1 MTVDAGNKPP
11 SNRAGAT
18 LAVSIML
25 VMSLSPML
33 IMMTDGDALNKDSG
47 GMMTSV
53 DEPWSDGD
61 QPWPQ
66 PGRTP
71 DRASVPPHHVHS
83 TDSSTGGL
91 LSIVDPAIN
100 WEFGSDQLGTD
111 SLGTPIADFSSS
123 LTTEPSSEE
132 RCGGDSL
139 YTILVQT
146 DPSSSE
152 SHMKIIEGEDS
163 DLAWEVSLGT
173 TEMIKSSPVVV
184 DLDDDGKPEVIVA
197 YDQSGTLHVD
207 AWSPR
212 LFCSVTG
219 WDPGAGS
226 SQQPIWTW
234 EEDDLMISGDPT
246 STLNGL
252 GGHRPTTQPLLAD
265 LDLDGDAEL
274 VLATINENS
283 GDPVV
288 VALSLPSSGTPS
300 TLWEKTLDKG
310 SHPSDPAFAQTDEN
324 TGYVVLT
331 TTEHTNGGMWVWR
344 LDSTS
349 GDSGW
354 DGLSLSNVDGDSDVP
369 HIRLPGPVVANLD
382 ADETPEI
389 VVTIPTDADGS
400 NTIDGAEFRGL
411 EISTG
416 SEIWSFQA
424 ENGYADAPPIV
435 IDTDDDGTVDRVCWA
450 TWWQTA
456 TARHGVTGCHD
467 VDGSSPEEAWHRD
480 LEQSS
485 GAPNDEI
492 AVSPPFWMDIDGSGE
507 PELLVAYGRS
517 LWAFDGSEGTG
528 SAINTDWT
536 NELELNHRTWSA
548 PAMADID
555 GDRTLDIVIGSSV
568 VSLERSDVRPLLDG
582 GGIELDPTA
591 PSPGEE
597 VTVSAFIENSG
608 TGPIDSEFDA
618 VLYADGI
625 EIGRRTFTSLEPVEP
640 SGSGSFDT
648 FSVEWSGPLGDHE
661 FVLELDSFGNL
672 TQTRTDNDIASK
684 IVSIVPTYNATFE
697 IPTEPVRVSP
707 GSSTTSSP
715 SVRST
720 GRLAGTWSLSVD
732 GSELPEG
739 WTWSD
744 STQGGISNIEIGVG
758 QTWSPDIVI
767 TAPSEA
773 LGSDSGY
780 LSLTLTLDEDSNV
793 SVSANLPIEANR
805 TRGLSLR
812 GPDGTAQ
819 SSGYGLPGQNAESWF
834 MAENLG
840 NAEEDQILLSWDS
853 TSWGNDLRL
862 HDTGGS
868 ERSALILGPG
878 EKLALVATLDVPLDA
893 PAGDSVST
901 PLTMCVGTGTEEE
914 TCQTIQLTFHSSN
927 VVSGNHIRSVPS
939 NGLEWSVISEM
950 PSDSGTVTWSLSEM
964 GMAMPGWSWAGTGDL
979 SVSGDSVIMSGSPGG
994 TSSGSIVAN
1003 LPEDASPAFHYF
1015 SDTSQ
1020 ESSEHNLIITL
1031 EVLQIFRS
1039 NLTVISPQVQP
1050 YLVEVEE
1057 GSLVVLRLENPGN
1070 GGDEYSLDYSVVLD
1084 SNITSDPGVDVEFS
1098 IGQVGLTSGSLTT
1111 IPVTVT
1117 LPESTPAGVPL
1128 WIEFT
1133 VTSLGDPG
1141 VSSTDAVALEARQDH
1156 RWDIVASFN
1165 STPVAEGSVFIVD
1178 PGDSFSL
1185 DVDATNIGNL
1195 ADDIILEVMT
1205 ALDLVEG
1212 DNSLGWASTGDSE
1225 ENVGVNQTVSLSID
1239 SSISAES
1246 WSGSSM
1252 AVTVTASSQ
1261 GEVVSTFSFTIESA
1275 HVPSWNAMADQ
1286 ANLEI
1291 DPFGS
1296 EIQLTVVQDGNSPTR
1311 AYTSMFITGES
1322 GWQVDEPED
1331 LPVLYPGETAPL
1343 ILNITPPQ
1351 DAIYGR
1357 AVELNLRLREGDSS
1371 VVSEIVFPLRVAV
1384 THDFSLSGEGD
1395 WLVSNSGGHPLAM
1408 LENLGNAPT
1417 TISLQVL
1424 SLPLDWSVSGRSEVV
1439 LGVGEIVGVPL
1450 ELIPDEG
1457 WDGSVKTIR
1466 ILAEDSEGNQREIN
1480 LDTERGGFSWATSPV
1495 IISTSG
1501 DHALLGIHNS
1511 NSDSIVSDSDSGLL
1525 DWNDLGGWSW
1535 PATTSG
1541 IGGVSVS
1548 SSSETG
1554 YLQYKSIVVIPPTRN
1569 ANCII
1574 YGTVNEISASCS
1586 INNGT
1591 SPFAYTL
1598 MLVDDLGNMMGSQSG
1613 TVGANSTGVVNMS
1626 SSDWSPS
1633 PGNRE
1638 ISIRLLDSRGI
1649 LVTSNYQNFEV
1660 RRSDWNVGLVQLE
1673 LDGQGASQKIE
1684 ISTKRDNHELLPVG
1698 TQCVISIVVEG
1709 QYSSTHLVDMTT
1721 TNALA
1726 PKPSI
1731 DRPDVDDDEELVAT
1745 ISCSFPWDQDADPS
1759 DDEARIILSGGEDI
1773 EIGIS
1778 DSSTAIAAA
1787 AIVIGASIAI
1797 SWMISNYREGKEMME
1812 KARLAVEKKAIEKRA
1827 SIEESKRSEPVDSSE
1842 ELSEGMRDEMADTE
1856 AKGAERGPSEDTP
1869 PVGHADDDSF
1879 ESRLNRLTGDR

>member
-1 MTVDAGNKPP
+1 MTVDAGTKPP
-11 SNRAGAT
+11 SNKFGAT

-25 VMSLSPML
+25 AMSLSPML
-33 IMMTDGDALNKDSG
+33 IIMTEGGALNKDSE
-47 GMMTSV
+47 GMMTSG

-83 TDSSTGGL
+83 TDSATGGL
-91 LSIVDPAIN
+91 LSIVEPAIN

-123 LTTEPSSEE
+123 LTTDPSSEE

-146 DPSSSE
+146 DSASGE
-152 SHMKIIEGEDS
+152 SYMKIIEGEDS

-173 TEMIKSSPVVV
+173 TEMVKSSPVVV
-184 DLDDDGKPEVIVA
+184 DLDNDGRPEVIVA

-288 VALSLPSSGTPS
+288 VALSLPSSGTPA

-435 IDTDDDGTVDRVCWA
+435 IDTDDDGTVDRVCWV

-492 AVSPPFWMDIDGSGE
+492 AVSPPIWMDIDGSGE

-517 LWAFDGSEGTG
+517 LWAFDGAEGTG
-528 SAINTDWT
+528 SAINTEWT
-536 NELELNHRTWSA
+536 NELELSHRTWSS

-555 GDRTLDIVIGSSV
+555 GDRTLDIVIGSTV

-582 GGIELDPTA
+582 GGIELDPTS

-707 GSSTTSSP
+707 GSSTTASP

-720 GRLAGTWSLSVD
+720 GRLAGTWSLNVD

-744 STQGGISNIEIGVG
+744 STLGGISNIEIGVD

-862 HDTGGS
+862 YDTGGA

-878 EKLALVATLDVPLDA
+878 EELALVATLDVPLDA

-927 VVSGNHIRSVPS
+927 VVSGNHIRSVPM

-950 PSDSGTVTWSLSEM
+950 PSDSGTITWSLSEM
-964 GMAMPGWSWAGTGDL
+964 GMAMPGWSWEGTGDL
-979 SVSGDSVIMSGSPGG
+979 SISGDSVIMSGLPGG
-994 TSSGSIVAN
+994 TSSGSILAN

-1039 NLTVISPQVQP
+1039 NVTVISPQVQP

-1070 GGDEYSLDYSVVLD
+1070 GEDVYSIDYSVLLD

-1141 VSSTDAVALEARQDH
+1141 VTSSESVALQARQDH
-1156 RWDIVASFN
+1156 RWDIAASFD
-1165 STPVAEGSVFIVD
+1165 SAPVSNGSVFIVD

-1185 DVDATNIGNL
+1185 DVYATNIGNL
-1195 ADDIILEVMT
+1195 ADEIILEVIAT
-1205 ALDLVEG
+1205 LDLVEG
-1212 DNSLGWASTGDSE
+1212 DTSLEWGSIGDSA
-1225 ENVGVNQTVSLSID
+1225 ENVAVNQTVSLSIN
-1239 SSISAES
+1239 SSSSAES

-1252 AVTVTASSQ
+1252 TVTVIASAQ
-1261 GEVVSTFSFTIESA
+1261 GEEVSTFSFTIETG

-1291 DPFGS
+1291 DPLGS

-1311 AYTSMFITGES
+1311 AYASMFITGES

-1331 LPVLYPGETAPL
+1331 LPVLSPGETAPL

-1357 AVELNLRLREGDSS
+1357 AVELHLRLREGDSS

-1424 SLPLDWSVSGRSEVV
+1424 SLPLNWSVSGRSEVV

-1450 ELIPDEG
+1450 ELIPDED

-1466 ILAEDSEGNQREIN
+1466 ILAEDSDGNQREIN
-1480 LDTERGGFSWATSPV
+1480 LDTEQGEFSWATSPV

-1501 DHALLGIHNS
+1501 DHSLLGIHNS
-1511 NSDSIVSDSDSGLL
+1511 NSGSIVSDSDSGLL
-1525 DWNDLGGWSW
+1525 NWNELGGWSW

-1541 IGGVSVS
+1541 SGSVS
-1548 SSSETG
+1548 ISSDSETG
-1554 YLQYKSIVVIPPTRN
+1554 NLQYKSIVVVPPTRN

-1574 YGTVNEISASCS
+1574 YGTVGEISASCS

-1591 SPFAYTL
+1591 SSFGYTV

-1626 SSDWSPS
+1626 SSEWSPS

-1698 TQCVISIVVEG
+1698 TQCAISIVVEG

-1812 KARLAVEKKAIEKRA
+1812 KTRLAVEKKANEKRA
-1827 SIEESKRSEPVDSSE
+1827 SIEERKSPDPVASSE
-1842 ELSEGMRDEMADTE
+1842 RLSEDMEGGPTDTE
-1856 AKGAERGPSEDTP
+1856 SKDTEGGPTENTES
-1869 PVGHADDDSF
+1869 VGQAADDSF
-1879 ESRLNRLTGDR
+1879 ESRLNRLMGDR

>member
-1 MTVDAGNKPP
+1 MTVATAPKASPKKF
-11 SNRAGAT
+11 GAAFAVLIL
-18 LAVSIML
+18 LA
-25 VMSLSPML
+25 MSLSPL
-33 IMMTDGDALNKDSG
+33 AIMAGEKGDLDEESTEAMSSG
-47 GMMTSV
+47 I
-53 DEPWSDGD
+53 EPWSDGG
-61 QPWPQ
+61 QAWPQ

-71 DRASVPPHHVHS
+71 GRISTPPQHVHS
-83 TDSSTGGL
+83 TESGGGL
-91 LSIVDPAIN
+91 LSIVNPAIN

-123 LTTEPSSEE
+123 LTTDPSSEE

-146 DPSSSE
+146 DSASGE
-152 SHMKIIEGEDS
+152 SYMKIIEGEDS
-163 DLAWEVSLGT
+163 ELAWEVSLGA
-173 TEMIKSSPVVV
+173 TEIVKASPVIV

-197 YDQSGTLHVD
+197 YDQSGTMHVD

-234 EEDDLMISGDPT
+234 EEDDLTLSGEPT

-274 VLATINENS
+274 VLAAINENS

-288 VALSLPSSGTPS
+288 VALSLPSSGTPA

-310 SHPSDPAFAQTDEN
+310 SHPSDPAFAQTDDN
-324 TGYVVLT
+324 TGYVILT

-382 ADETPEI
+382 SDETPEI

-424 ENGYADAPPIV
+424 ENGYADAPPVV
-435 IDTDDDGTVDRVCWA
+435 IDTDDDGTVDRVCWV

-456 TARHGVTGCHD
+456 TARHGITGCHD

-485 GAPNDEI
+485 GSPNDEI
-492 AVSPPFWMDIDGSGE
+492 AVSSPVWMDIDGTGE

-517 LWAFDGSEGTG
+517 LWAFDGAEGTG
-528 SAINTDWT
+528 AAINTEWT
-536 NELELNHRTWSA
+536 NELELSHRTWSS

-555 GDRTLDIVIGSSV
+555 GDRTLDIIIGSTV
-568 VSLERSDVRPLLDG
+568 VSLERCDVRPLLDG

-597 VTVSAFIENSG
+597 VTISAFIENSG

-618 VLYADGI
+618 ILYADGM
-625 EIGRRTFTSLEPVEP
+625 EIGRRSFTSLEPVEP
-640 SGSGSFDT
+640 TGSGSFDT

-661 FVLELDSFGNL
+661 FVLELDSYGNL
-672 TQTRTDNDIASK
+672 SQTRTDNDITSK
-684 IVSIVPTYNATFE
+684 TVSIVPTYNATFE
-697 IPTEPVRVSP
+697 IPAEPIRVSP

-715 SVRST
+715 TVRST

-732 GSELPEG
+732 DSELPEG

-744 STQGGISNIEIGVG
+744 TTPGGISGIEIGID
-758 QTWSPDIVI
+758 QTWSPDLII
-767 TAPSEA
+767 SAPSEA

-780 LSLTLTLDEDSNV
+780 LSMTLTLDEDSNV

-819 SSGYGLPGQNAESWF
+819 SSGYGLPGQDASSWF
-834 MAENLG
+834 MIENLG
-840 NAEEDQILLSWDS
+840 NAEEGQILLSWDS
-853 TSWGNDLRL
+853 TAWGNDLRL
-862 HDTGGS
+862 YDMEGI

-878 EKLALVATLDVPLDA
+878 EELALLANLDVPSDS
-893 PAGDSVST
+893 PVGDSVST

-927 VVSGNHIRSVPS
+927 VVSGKHIRSVPA
-939 NGLEWSVISEM
+939 NGLEWTVISEM
-950 PSDSGTVTWSLSEM
+950 DSEGGTLTWSLSGM
-964 GMAMPGWSWAGTGDL
+964 GMAMPGWSWSGTGDL
-979 SVSGDSVIMSGSPGG
+979 SVSGDLIIMSGTPGS
-994 TSSGSIVAN
+994 TSSGSIIAN
-1003 LPEDASPAFHYF
+1003 LPEDAPPSFHYF

-1020 ESSEHNLIITL
+1020 ESSEHHLIITL
-1031 EVLQIFRS
+1031 EVLQIFRA
-1039 NLTVISPQVQP
+1039 NVTVISPQEQP

-1070 GGDEYSLDYSVVLD
+1070 GEDGYSLGYSVILD
-1084 SNITSDPGVDVEFS
+1084 SNISSDPGVIVEFS
-1098 IGQVGLTSGSLTT
+1098 IGQVELTPGSLTT

-1128 WIEFT
+1128 WIEFS
-1133 VTSLGDPG
+1133 VSSMGDEG
-1141 VSSTDAVALEARQDH
+1141 VSSSDTVALEARQDH
-1156 RWDIVASFN
+1156 RWDVVASVDSVPMDN
-1165 STPVAEGSVFIVD
+1165 GSIFVID
-1178 PGDSFSL
+1178 PGTSFSL
-1185 DVDATNIGNL
+1185 DVDAKNIGNL
-1195 ADDIILEVMT
+1195 ADQISLDVMT
-1205 ALDLVEG
+1205 TLDLVVG
-1212 DNSLGWASTGDSE
+1212 DTSTGWDAVGDSAE
-1225 ENVGVNQTVSLSID
+1225 DVSVNQTVSLIID
-1239 SSISAES
+1239 STIAAES

-1252 AVTVTASSQ
+1252 TVTVTASSQ
-1261 GEVVSTFSFTIESA
+1261 GEEVSSFSFTIEA
-1275 HVPSWNAMADQ
+1275 GHIPSWNAIADQ

-1291 DPFGS
+1291 DPIGS
-1296 EIQLTVVQDGNSPTR
+1296 EIELTVVQSGNSPTR
-1311 AYTSMFITGES
+1311 AYASMFITGES
-1322 GWQVDEPED
+1322 GWSIDEPGE
-1331 LPVLYPGETAPL
+1331 LPVLSPGETSPL
-1343 ILNITPPQ
+1343 ILNITPPEN
-1351 DAIYGR
+1351 AVYGR
-1357 AVELNLRLREGDSS
+1357 AVELHLRLREGDSS

-1395 WLVSNSGGHPLAM
+1395 WLVSGLGGYPLAM
-1408 LENLGNAPT
+1408 IENLGNAPS

-1424 SLPLDWSVSGRSEVV
+1424 SLPLGWSVSGRTEAI
-1439 LGVGEIVGVPL
+1439 LGVGEVSGVPL
-1450 ELIPDEG
+1450 ELTPSED

-1466 ILAEDSEGNQREIN
+1466 ILAEDSAGNQREIN
-1480 LDTERGGFSWATSPV
+1480 LDTQRGEFSWATSPV
-1495 IISTSG
+1495 ITSTSG
-1501 DHALLGIHNS
+1501 DSALLQIHGT
-1511 NSDSIVSDSDSGLL
+1511 DSASSVIDSDSGELE
-1525 DWNDLGGWSW
+1525 WNDLGGWAW
-1535 PATTSG
+1535 PASSSG
-1541 IGGVSVS
+1541 TGVISVS
-1548 SSSETG
+1548 SGLKQGSLD
-1554 YLQYKSIVVIPPTRN
+1554 YRSIVVEPASRG
-1569 ANCII
+1569 ASCAI
-1574 YGTVNEISASCS
+1574 YGTVGEITATCS
-1586 INNGT
+1586 IGNGT
-1591 SPFAYTL
+1591 ESFDYTM
-1598 MLVDDLGNMMGSQSG
+1598 MLVDDLGNMMQTKSG
-1613 TVGANSTGVVNMS
+1613 TVGRNSSVMVNLTS
-1626 SSDWSPS
+1626 GEWGPI

-1638 ISIRLLDSRGI
+1638 VSVRLLDSRGI
-1649 LVTSNYQNFEV
+1649 LVSSHSQIFEV
-1660 RRSDWNVGLVQLE
+1660 RRTDWNVGLVQLE

-1684 ISTKRDNHELLPVG
+1684 ISTRRDNHELLPSSAR
-1698 TQCVISIVVEG
+1698 CSISIVAG
-1709 QYSSTHLVDMTT
+1709 QYSSIHIVDMTSA
-1721 TNALA
+1721 NALA

-1731 DRPDVDDDEELVAT
+1731 DRPDVDDGVEMIAT
-1745 ISCSFPWDQDADPS
+1745 ISCDFPWDQDSDSS
-1759 DDEARIILSGGEDI
+1759 DDEARIVLSGGDEV
-1773 EIGIS
+1773 EGGIS
-1778 DSSTAIAAA
+1778 DTSTALAAA
-1787 AIVIGASIAI
+1787 AIVIGTSIAL
-1797 SWMISNYREGKEMME
+1797 SWMVSNYREGREMME
-1812 KARLAVEKKAIEKRA
+1812 KTRLAVEKKAIEKKAALEEKLSEQDGEAPPEA
-1827 SIEESKRSEPVDSSE
+1827 SKEEPQDRGTGDSEPSE
-1842 ELSEGMRDEMADTE
+1842 IS
-1856 AKGAERGPSEDTP
+1856 
-1869 PVGHADDDSF
+1869 HDDSF
-1879 ESRLNRLTGDR
+1879 ENRLNRLMGER

>member
-1 MTVDAGNKPP
+1 MTVDAGAKPP
-11 SNRAGAT
+11 SNKIGAT

-25 VMSLSPML
+25 AMSLSPML
-33 IMMTDGDALNKDSG
+33 IMMTDGGALNKSSD
-47 GMMTSV
+47 GMMTSG

-71 DRASVPPHHVHS
+71 DRASAPPHHVHS
-83 TDSSTGGL
+83 TDSTTGGL

-123 LTTEPSSEE
+123 LTTDPSSEE

-163 DLAWEVSLGT
+163 ELAWEVSLGT
-173 TEMIKSSPVVV
+173 TEMVKSSPVVV
-184 DLDDDGKPEVIVA
+184 DLDNDGKPEVIVA

-274 VLATINENS
+274 VLATVNENS

-288 VALSLPSSGTPS
+288 VALSLPSSGTPA

-331 TTEHTNGGMWVWR
+331 TTEHTSGGMWVWR

-382 ADETPEI
+382 SDETPEI

-435 IDTDDDGTVDRVCWA
+435 IDTDDDGTVDRVCWV

-467 VDGSSPEEAWHRD
+467 VDGSSPDEAWHRD

-492 AVSPPFWMDIDGSGE
+492 AVSPPIWMDIDGSGE

-517 LWAFDGSEGTG
+517 LWAFDGAEGTG
-528 SAINTDWT
+528 SAINTEWT
-536 NELELNHRTWSA
+536 NELELDHRTWSS

-555 GDRTLDIVIGSSV
+555 GDGTLDIVIGSTV
-568 VSLERSDVRPLLDG
+568 VSLERCDVRPLLDG

-618 VLYADGI
+618 VLYADGV
-625 EIGRRTFTSLEPVEP
+625 EIGRRTFTSLDPVEP

-684 IVSIVPTYNATFE
+684 VVSIVPTYNATFE

-707 GSSTTSSP
+707 GSSMTASP

-720 GRLAGTWSLSVD
+720 GRLAGTWSLGVD

-739 WTWSD
+739 WSWSD
-744 STQGGISNIEIGVG
+744 STAGGISNIEIGVG

-780 LSLTLTLDEDSNV
+780 LSLTLTLDEDSNI

-862 HDTGGS
+862 YDTGGA

-878 EKLALVATLDVPLDA
+878 EELALVATLDVPSDT
-893 PAGDSVST
+893 PAGDSVNT

-914 TCQTIQLTFHSSN
+914 TCQTIQLTFYSSN
-927 VVSGNHIRSVPS
+927 VVSGNHIRSVPMD
-939 NGLEWSVISEM
+939 GLEWSVISEM
-950 PSDSGTVTWSLSEM
+950 PSDSGTITWSLSEM
-964 GMAMPGWSWAGTGDL
+964 GMAMQGWSWAGTGDL
-979 SVSGDSVIMSGSPGG
+979 SISGDSVIMSGSPGE

-1039 NLTVISPQVQP
+1039 NVTVISPQVQP

-1057 GSLVVLRLENPGN
+1057 GSLIVLRLENPGN
-1070 GGDEYSLDYSVVLD
+1070 GEDSYSLDYSVVLD

-1141 VSSTDAVALEARQDH
+1141 VSSSETVALEARQDH
-1156 RWDIVASFN
+1156 RWDIAASFD
-1165 STPVAEGSVFIVD
+1165 SAPVANGSVFVVE
-1178 PGDSFSL
+1178 PGDTFSL
-1185 DVDATNIGNL
+1185 NVDATNIGNL
-1195 ADDIILEVMT
+1195 EDEINLEVMT
-1205 ALDLVEG
+1205 TLDLVEG
-1212 DNSLGWASTGDSE
+1212 DTSPEWSSTGDSA
-1225 ENVGVNQTVSLSID
+1225 ENVVVNQTVSLSID
-1239 SSISAES
+1239 SSSSAES

-1252 AVTVTASSQ
+1252 TVTVTASAQ
-1261 GEVVSTFSFTIESA
+1261 GEEVSTFSFTIETG

-1291 DPFGS
+1291 DPLGS

-1311 AYTSMFITGES
+1311 AYASMFITGES

-1331 LPVLYPGETAPL
+1331 LPVLSPGETAPL

-1357 AVELNLRLREGDSS
+1357 AVELHLRLREGDSS

-1384 THDFSLSGEGD
+1384 THDFALSGEGD
-1395 WLVSNSGGHPLAM
+1395 WLLSNSGGHPLAM

-1424 SLPLDWSVSGRSEVV
+1424 SLPLNWSVSGRSDVV

-1450 ELIPDEG
+1450 ELIPDED

-1466 ILAEDSEGNQREIN
+1466 ILAEDTEGNQREIN
-1480 LDTERGGFSWATSPV
+1480 LDTEQGEFSWATSPV

-1511 NSDSIVSDSDSGLL
+1511 NSGSIVSDSDSGLL
-1525 DWNDLGGWSW
+1525 NWNELGGWSW
-1535 PATTSG
+1535 PASTSG
-1541 IGGVSVS
+1541 SGGVSVS
-1548 SSSETG
+1548 SDSETG
-1554 YLQYKSIVVIPPTRN
+1554 YLQYKSIVVIPPIRS
-1569 ANCII
+1569 ANCVI
-1574 YGTVNEISASCS
+1574 YGVVSEISASFS

-1591 SPFAYTL
+1591 SSFGYTV
-1598 MLVDDLGNMMGSQSG
+1598 MLVDDLGNMMESQSG

-1626 SSDWSPS
+1626 SSEWSPS

-1638 ISIRLLDSRGI
+1638 ITIRLLDSRGV
-1649 LVTSNYQNFEV
+1649 LVTSSYQIFEV

-1673 LDGQGASQKIE
+1673 LEGQGESQKIE

-1698 TQCVISIVVEG
+1698 TQCAITIEAG
-1709 QYSSTHLVDMTT
+1709 QDYSSTHLVDMTT

-1731 DRPDVDDDEELVAT
+1731 DRPDVDDDVELVAT
-1745 ISCSFPWDQDADPS
+1745 ISCGFPWDQDADPS
-1759 DDEARIILSGGEDI
+1759 DDEARIVLSGGEDI

-1797 SWMISNYREGKEMME
+1797 SWMISNYKEGREMME
-1812 KARLAVEKKAIEKRA
+1812 KTRLAVEKKANEKRA
-1827 SIEESKRSEPVDSSE
+1827 SIEESKSSGPVSSSE
-1842 ELSEGMRDEMADTE
+1842 ELSGGRGGGMTDAGPKEAEG
-1856 AKGAERGPSEDTP
+1856 GPSENIESAGQ
-1869 PVGHADDDSF
+1869 VDDSF
-1879 ESRLNRLTGDR
+1879 EGRLNRLTGNR

>member
-1 MTVDAGNKPP
+1 MTVAADPKP
-11 SNRAGAT
+11 SQKKFGAAF
-18 LAVSIML
+18 AVLIML
-25 VMSLSPML
+25 AMSLSPL
-33 IMMTDGDALNKDSG
+33 AIMAEEKGGLEGESTRILTSGIEPWTDGGQA
-47 GMMTSV
+47 
-53 DEPWSDGD
+53 
-61 QPWPQ
+61 WPQ

-71 DRASVPPHHVHS
+71 DRVSIPPQHVHS
-83 TDSSTGGL
+83 SDSGAGL

-123 LTTEPSSEE
+123 LTTVPSSEE

-146 DPSSSE
+146 DSASGE
-152 SHMKIIEGEDS
+152 SYMKIIEGEDS

-173 TEMIKSSPVVV
+173 TEMVKASPVIV

-219 WDPGAGS
+219 WDPSAGS
-226 SQQPIWTW
+226 SQQPVWTW
-234 EEDDLMISGDPT
+234 EEDDLMISGEPT

-274 VLATINENS
+274 VLAAIDENS

-288 VALSLPSSGTPS
+288 VALSLPSSGTPA

-382 ADETPEI
+382 SDEAPEI
-389 VVTIPTDADGS
+389 IVTIPTDADGS

-424 ENGYADAPPIV
+424 ENGYADAPPLV
-435 IDTDDDGTVDRVCWA
+435 IDTDDDGTVDRVCWV

-485 GAPNDEI
+485 GSPNDEI
-492 AVSPPFWMDIDGSGE
+492 AVSPPIWMDIDGSGE

-517 LWAFDGSEGTG
+517 LWAFDGAEGTG
-528 SAINTDWT
+528 AAINSDWT
-536 NELELNHRTWSA
+536 NELELSHRTWSS

-555 GDRTLDIVIGSSV
+555 GDRTLDIVIGSTV
-568 VSLERSDVRPLLDG
+568 VSLERCDVRPLLDG

-625 EIGRRTFTSLEPVEP
+625 EIGRRTFASLDPVEP
-640 SGSGSFDT
+640 TGSGSFDT
-648 FSVEWSGPLGDHE
+648 FSVEWSGSLGDHE
-661 FVLELDSFGNL
+661 FVLELDGFGNL
-672 TQTRTDNDIASK
+672 TQTRTDNDITSK
-684 IVSIVPTYNATFE
+684 TVSIVPTYNATFE
-697 IPTEPVRVSP
+697 IPAEPIRVSP
-707 GSSTTSSP
+707 GSSITASP
-715 SVRST
+715 TVRST
-720 GRLAGTWSLSVD
+720 GRLSGTWSLSVD
-732 GSELPEG
+732 GSELPDG

-744 STQGGISNIEIGVG
+744 ATPGGISGIEIGVD
-758 QTWSPDIVI
+758 QTWSPDLTIS
-767 TAPSEA
+767 APSEA

-780 LSLTLTLDEDSNV
+780 LSMTLTLDEDSNI

-819 SSGYGLPGQNAESWF
+819 SSGYGLPGQDASSWF
-834 MAENLG
+834 MIENLG
-840 NAEEDQILLSWDS
+840 NAEEGQILLSWDS
-853 TSWGNDLRL
+853 TAWGNDLRL
-862 HDTGGS
+862 YDMEGN
-868 ERSALILGPG
+868 ERSALVLGPG
-878 EKLALVATLDVPLDA
+878 EELALMATMDVPSDSSV
-893 PAGDSVST
+893 GDSVST

-927 VVSGNHIRSVPS
+927 VVSGKHIRSVPA
-939 NGLEWSVISEM
+939 NGLEWTVISEM
-950 PSDSGTVTWSLSEM
+950 TSDSGTLTWSLSDM

-979 SVSGDSVIMSGSPGG
+979 SVSGDSIIMTGAPGG
-994 TSSGSIVAN
+994 TSSGSIIAS
-1003 LPEDASPAFHYF
+1003 LPEDAPPAFHYF

-1020 ESSEHNLIITL
+1020 ESSEHHLIITL
-1031 EVLQIFRS
+1031 EVLQIFRT
-1039 NLTVISPQVQP
+1039 NVTVISPQEQP

-1070 GGDEYSLDYSVVLD
+1070 GLDEYSLSYSVILD
-1084 SNITSDPGVDVEFS
+1084 SNISSDPGVVVQFS
-1098 IGQVGLTSGSLTT
+1098 IGQVELTPGSLTT

-1133 VTSLGDPG
+1133 VSSMGDEG
-1141 VSSTDAVALEARQDH
+1141 VSSSDMVALEARQDH
-1156 RWDIVASFN
+1156 RWDIVASVDSVPMSN
-1165 STPVAEGSVFIVD
+1165 GSVFIID
-1178 PGDSFSL
+1178 PGTTFSL
-1185 DVDATNIGNL
+1185 DVGAKNTGNL
-1195 ADDIILEVMT
+1195 ADQISLDVMT
-1205 ALDLVEG
+1205 TLDLVDG
-1212 DNSLGWASTGDSE
+1212 DTSTGWESTGDSAE
-1225 ENVGVNQTVSLSID
+1225 EVSVNQTVSLSID
-1239 SSISAES
+1239 STVAAES

-1252 AVTVTASSQ
+1252 TVTVSASAQ
-1261 GEVVSTFSFTIESA
+1261 GEEVSTFSFTIEA
-1275 HVPSWNAMADQ
+1275 GHVPSWNAIGDQ

-1291 DPFGS
+1291 DPLGS
-1296 EIQLTVVQDGNSPTR
+1296 EIELTVVQSGNSPTR
-1311 AYTSMFITGES
+1311 AYASMFITGES
-1322 GWQVDEPED
+1322 GWTIGEPDE
-1331 LPVLYPGETAPL
+1331 LPILSPGETSPL

-1351 DAIYGR
+1351 NAVYGK
-1357 AVELNLRLREGDSS
+1357 AVELHLRLREGDSS
-1371 VVSEIVFPLRVAV
+1371 VVSEVVFPLRVAV
-1384 THDFSLSGEGD
+1384 THDFTLSGEGD
-1395 WLVSNSGGHPLAM
+1395 WLVSDLGGYPLAM
-1408 LENLGNAPT
+1408 IENLGNAPS

-1424 SLPLDWSVSGRSEVV
+1424 SLPLGWSVSGRTEAI
-1439 LGVGEIVGVPL
+1439 LGVGEVSGVPL
-1450 ELIPDEG
+1450 ELMPSED

-1466 ILAEDSEGNQREIN
+1466 ILAEDSAGNQREIN
-1480 LDTERGGFSWATSPV
+1480 LDTRKGEFSWATSPV

-1501 DHALLGIHNS
+1501 DSALLEIHGTDQS
-1511 NSDSIVSDSDSGLL
+1511 SSVTDSDSGELE
-1525 DWNDLGGWSW
+1525 WNDLGGWAW
-1535 PATTSG
+1535 PASSSG
-1541 IGGVSVS
+1541 VGVIAVS
-1548 SSSETG
+1548 SGANQGSLD
-1554 YLQYKSIVVIPPTRN
+1554 YRSIVVDPASR
-1569 ANCII
+1569 
-1574 YGTVNEISASCS
+1574 SASCS
-1586 INNGT
+1586 IYGTVGEIVATCSIGNGT
-1591 SPFAYTL
+1591 DPFEYTI
-1598 MLVDDLGNMMGSQSG
+1598 MLIDDLGNMMQSESGS
-1613 TVGANSTGVVNMS
+1613 VGRNSSALVNLTS
-1626 SSDWSPS
+1626 EEWEPT
-1633 PGNRE
+1633 PGDRE
-1638 ISIRLLDSRGI
+1638 VSVRLLDSRGI
-1649 LVTSNYQNFEV
+1649 LVSSYSQIYEV
-1660 RRSDWNVGLVQLE
+1660 RRTDWNVGLVQLE
-1673 LDGQGASQKIE
+1673 LEGQGSSQKIE
-1684 ISTKRDNHELLPVG
+1684 ISTRRDNYELLPSG
-1698 TQCVISIVVEG
+1698 TRCSVSIVAG
-1709 QYSSTHLVDMTT
+1709 QYSSVHIVDMTSA
-1721 TNALA
+1721 NALA

-1731 DRPDVDDDEELVAT
+1731 DRPDVDDDIEMIAT
-1745 ISCSFPWDQDADPS
+1745 ISCDFPWDQDSDPS
-1759 DDEARIILSGGEDI
+1759 DDEARIVLSGGDDFEG
-1773 EIGIS
+1773 GIS
-1778 DSSTAIAAA
+1778 DSSTALAAA
-1787 AIVIGASIAI
+1787 AIVIGTSIAL
-1797 SWMISNYREGKEMME
+1797 SWMVSNYREGREMME
-1812 KARLAVEKKAIEKRA
+1812 KTRLAVEKKAKEKKAAVEERLVESEEEA
-1827 SIEESKRSEPVDSSE
+1827 SQQTSDEEESQDEAPEDSDSSE
-1842 ELSEGMRDEMADTE
+1842 LRQ
-1856 AKGAERGPSEDTP
+1856 
-1869 PVGHADDDSF
+1869 DDSF
-1879 ESRLNRLTGDR
+1879 ESRLNRLMGER